1 MNEDASDEMRSGLRT
16 KGSKTMRKKLIAGAV
31 VAICLSLLAY
41 STSAYFT
48 TEKTATNVITS
59 GNIDIQLQ
67 ETAMQNGEEVL
78 FEQYQEKINVMPSQ
92 TVSKIVRVKNNGA
105 NAAYVRI
112 SISKS
117 IELAKDVQGEPDV
130 SLLELDFD
138 SENWTAKGGYY
149 YYNTP
154 LEPGDTTEA
163 LFNSVTFS
171 PSMGNM
177 YQNSTAIIEV
187 KAQATQVKNN
197 GASVFEAAGWPASE

>member
-1 MNEDASDEMRSGLRT
+1 MNEDAFDEMRSGLRT

-59 GNIDIQLQ
+59 GDIDIQLQ
-67 ETAMQNGEEVL
+67 ETAMQNGQEVL
-78 FEQYQEKINVMPSQ
+78 FEQPQERVKVMPSQ
-92 TVSKIVRVKNNGA
+92 KMSKIVRVKNTGA

-117 IELAKDVQGEPDV
+117 IELVKEVQDEPDV

-138 SENWTAKGGYY
+138 SENWTAKDGYY
-149 YYNTP
+149 YYNMP

-177 YQNSTAIIEV
+177 YQNSTAIIQV

>member
-1 MNEDASDEMRSGLRT
+1 MNEDAFDEMRSGLRT

-59 GNIDIQLQ
+59 GDIDIQLQ
-67 ETAMQNGEEVL
+67 ETAMQNGQEVL
-78 FEQYQEKINVMPSQ
+78 FEQPQERVKVMPSQ
-92 TVSKIVRVKNNGA
+92 KMSKIVRVKNTGA

-117 IELAKDVQGEPDV
+117 IELVKEVQDEPDV

-138 SENWTAKGGYY
+138 SENWTAKDGYY
-149 YYNTP
+149 YYNMP

>member
-1 MNEDASDEMRSGLRT
+1 MNEDASYEMRSGLRT

-67 ETAMQNGEEVL
+67 ETAMQDGEEVL
-78 FEQYQEKINVMPSQ
+78 FEQSQERFKVMPSQ

-112 SISKS
+112 SIFKS
-117 IELAKDVQGEPDV
+117 IELAKDVQDKPDV

-138 SENWTAKGGYY
+138 SENWTAQGGYY

>member
-1 MNEDASDEMRSGLRT
+1 
-16 KGSKTMRKKLIAGAV
+16 MRKKLIAGAV

-78 FEQYQEKINVMPSQ
+78 FEQSQEKINVMPSQ
-92 TVSKIVRVKNNGA
+92 TVSKIVRVENTGT

-112 SISKS
+112 SVSKS
-117 IELAKDVQGEPDV
+117 IALAEGVHGTPDV
-130 SLLELDFD
+130 DLLKLDFD
-138 SENWTAKGGYY
+138 SENWTAKDGYY
-149 YYNTP
+149 YYNRP
-154 LEPGDTTEA
+154 LAPGELTEP

>member
-1 MNEDASDEMRSGLRT
+1 
-16 KGSKTMRKKLIAGAV
+16 MRKKLIAGAV

-67 ETAMQNGEEVL
+67 ETAMQDGEEVL
-78 FEQYQEKINVMPSQ
+78 FEQSQERFKVMPSQ

-112 SISKS
+112 SIFKS
-117 IELAKDVQGEPDV
+117 IKLAEDVQGTPDV

-138 SENWTAKGGYY
+138 SENWTAKDGYY
-149 YYNTP
+149 YYNMP

-177 YQNSTAIIEV
+177 YQNSTAIIQV

>member
-1 MNEDASDEMRSGLRT
+1 MNEDASYEMRSGLRT

-67 ETAMQNGEEVL
+67 ETAMQDGEEVL
-78 FEQYQEKINVMPSQ
+78 FEQSQERFKVMPSQ

-112 SISKS
+112 SIFKS
-117 IELAKDVQGEPDV
+117 IKLAEDVQGTPDV

-138 SENWTAKGGYY
+138 SENWTAKDGYY
-149 YYNTP
+149 YYNMP

-177 YQNSTAIIEV
+177 YQNSTAIIQV

>member
-1 MNEDASDEMRSGLRT
+1 MNEDAFDEMRSGLRT

-59 GNIDIQLQ
+59 GDIDIQLQ
-67 ETAMQNGEEVL
+67 ETAMQNGQEVL
-78 FEQYQEKINVMPSQ
+78 FEQPQERVKVMPSQ
-92 TVSKIVRVKNNGA
+92 KMSKIVRVKNTGA

-117 IELAKDVQGEPDV
+117 IELVKEVQDEPDV

-138 SENWTAKGGYY
+138 SENWTAKDGYY
-149 YYNTP
+149 YYNMP

-177 YQNSTAIIEV
+177 YQNSTAIIQV

-197 GASVFEAAGWPASE
+197 GASVFEDAGWPASE

>member
-1 MNEDASDEMRSGLRT
+1 
-16 KGSKTMRKKLIAGAV
+16 MRKKLIAGAV

-78 FEQYQEKINVMPSQ
+78 FEQSQEKINVMPSQ
-92 TVSKIVRVKNNGA
+92 TVSKIVRVENTGT

-112 SISKS
+112 SVSKS
-117 IELAKDVQGEPDV
+117 IALAKGVQGTPNVD
-130 SLLELDFD
+130 LLKLDFD
-138 SENWTAKGGYY
+138 SENWTAKDGYY
-149 YYNTP
+149 YYNRP
-154 LEPGDTTEA
+154 LAPGELTEP

-177 YQNSTAIIEV
+177 YQNSTATIKV

>member
-1 MNEDASDEMRSGLRT
+1 
-16 KGSKTMRKKLIAGAV
+16 MRKKLIAGAV

-78 FEQYQEKINVMPSQ
+78 FEQSQEKINVMPSQ
-92 TVSKIVRVKNNGA
+92 TVSKIVRVENTGT

-112 SISKS
+112 SVSKS
-117 IELAKDVQGEPDV
+117 IALAEGVQGTPNVD
-130 SLLELDFD
+130 LLKLDFD
-138 SENWTAKGGYY
+138 SENWTAKDGYY
-149 YYNTP
+149 YYNRSLAPGELT
-154 LEPGDTTEA
+154 EP

-177 YQNSTAIIEV
+177 YQNSTATIKV

-197 GASVFEAAGWPASE
+197 GASATDAEGWPASE

>member
-1 MNEDASDEMRSGLRT
+1 MNEDASHEMRSGLRT

-67 ETAMQNGEEVL
+67 ETAIQDGEEVL
-78 FEQYQEKINVMPSQ
+78 FEQSQEKINVMPSQ
-92 TVSKIVRVKNNGA
+92 TVSKIVRVENTGT

-112 SISKS
+112 SVSKS
-117 IELAKDVQGEPDV
+117 IALAEGVHGTPDV
-130 SLLELDFD
+130 DLLKLDFD
-138 SENWTAKGGYY
+138 SENWTAKDGYY
-149 YYNTP
+149 YYNRP
-154 LEPGDTTEA
+154 LAPGELTEP